1 MAVTTMSE
9 INEFALTLQ
18 EDVRLLSEANGLSM
32 EEAFFARV
40 SDTITGSGEVDLLEY
55 FHHRGTTQ
63 SGIRVDGW
71 GGDPR
76 RGGELT
82 LFVVD
87 HADNNDAPTLT
98 GTELNSLFK
107 RPLRFLKAALD
118 EGWRNR
124 LEETSPGF
132 ELSEMISARW
142 KSIQKVRLLLVT
154 DRKLSSRVDG
164 REMTD
169 FHNRKVSYSVWD
181 INRLARIEGSSLA
194 REEIVVDLEQ
204 HGGSLAVLPA
214 HMPNSPY
221 AAYLAALPGAVL
233 ASIYER
239 WQARLLEQ
247 NVRVFLQARG
257 NVNKGIRNT
266 IEEAPEMFFAYNN
279 GITATAEA
287 IEIEDR
293 EGIPT
298 LTKITNLQIVNGG
311 QTSASIHAASRA
323 GKDLSNI
330 FVQMK
335 LSILDSERAE
345 KIVPDISKFANSQN
359 RIAAAD
365 FFSNHPFHVRMEEI
379 SRRIFAP
386 AREGQFTQSRWFYER
401 ARGQFADLRSR
412 LTPAQR
418 RKFDLEHPRPQL
430 FTKTDLAKAE
440 MTWRKRPE
448 IVSLGAQK
456 NFAHFAHQIGKE
468 WDKNEA
474 AFSEEWFRN
483 AVTKLLVFRKT
494 ERIVSDAASTWYTG
508 GLRANTVCYAIAKLV
523 HDLDQDKLS
532 IDLQK
537 LWSMQG
543 IPDVL
548 IDALDQYAEVMHMHL
563 LAPPTG
569 GSNPTEW
576 AKKKACVESA
586 LAQKVELRSDLTDL
600 IVGVEESRSRSAAGK
615 RDQIMINGI
624 QAQTKVVEV
633 GAVGWEDLKEWAK
646 KTSMRL
652 TPAEAGILEAAT
664 RIRHKPLSEAQ
675 AIRAIAILERASASG
690 FSPQERT

>member
-1 MAVTTMSE
+1 M
-9 INEFALTLQ
+9 
-18 EDVRLLSEANGLSM
+18 
-32 EEAFFARV
+32 
-40 SDTITGSGEVDLLEY
+40 
-55 FHHRGTTQ
+55 
-63 SGIRVDGW
+63 
-71 GGDPR
+71 
-76 RGGELT
+76 
-82 LFVVD
+82 
-87 HADNNDAPTLT
+87 
-98 GTELNSLFK
+98 K
-107 RPLRFLKAALD
+107 KPL
-118 EGWRNR
+118 
-124 LEETSPGF
+124 PGF
-132 ELSEMISARW
+132 ELSERISARW
-142 KSIQKVRLLLVT
+142 NSIRKIRLLLVT

-164 REMTD
+164 REMTE
-169 FHNRKVSYSVWD
+169 FHDRAVSYSVWD
-181 INRLARIEGSSLA
+181 INRLARIESSSLA
-194 REEIVVDLEQ
+194 REDIVVKLEE
-204 HGGSLAVLPA
+204 HGGVLAVLPA

-221 AAYLAALPGAVL
+221 AAYLAAMPGSVL

-287 IEIEDR
+287 VEIEDR
-293 EGIPT
+293 DGVPT
-298 LTKITNLQIVNGG
+298 MTTITNLQIVNGG

-335 LSILDSERAE
+335 LSIVDAERAE
-345 KIVPDISKFANSQN
+345 KIVPDISRFANSQN

-418 RKFDLEHPRPQL
+418 RKFDLEHPRSQL

-468 WDKNEA
+468 WDKKEA

-494 ERIVSDAASTWYTG
+494 ERIVSDAASSWYTG

-523 HDLDQDKLS
+523 HDLDQERQSL
-532 IDLQK
+532 DLQK
-537 LWSMQG
+537 IWSIQDV
-543 IPDVL
+543 PDILV
-548 IDALDQYAEVMHMHL
+548 DALDQYAELMHMHL

-576 AKKKACVESA
+576 AKE
-586 LAQKVELRSDLTDL
+586 E
-600 IVGVEESRSRSAAGK
+600 GVCGSRDAAGD
-615 RDQIMINGI
+615 RV
-624 QAQTKVVEV
+624 A
-633 GAVGWEDLKEWAK
+633 
-646 KTSMRL
+646 MRL
-652 TPAEAGILEAAT
+652 D
-664 RIRHKPLSEAQ
+664 
-675 AIRAIAILERASASG
+675 
-690 FSPQERT
+690 

>member
-1 MAVTTMSE
+1 MVAKTMPE
-9 INEFALTLQ
+9 IDEFALTLQ

-40 SDTITGSGEVDLLEY
+40 SDTITDSGEVDVLEY
-55 FHHRGTTQ
+55 FHHRGTAQ

-71 GGDPR
+71 GGDPK

-82 LFVVD
+82 LFVID
-87 HADNNDAPTLT
+87 HADKIDAPTLT
-98 GTELNSLFK
+98 GTELNSFFK

-118 EGWRNR
+118 QDWRNR

-132 ELSEMISARW
+132 ELSEMIAARW
-142 KSIQKVRLLLVT
+142 KSIRKIRLLLVT
-154 DRKLSSRVDG
+154 DRKLSSRIDG
-164 REMTD
+164 RELTEFLD
-169 FHNRKVSYSVWD
+169 RSVSYSVWD

-194 REEIVVDLEQ
+194 REEIIVKLED
-204 HGGSLAVLPA
+204 HDGALAVLPA

-221 AAYLAALPGAVL
+221 ASYLAAMPGSVL

-257 NVNKGIRNT
+257 NVNKGIRKT
-266 IEEAPEMFFAYNN
+266 IEEEPEMFFAYNN

-287 IEIEDR
+287 VEIENRD
-293 EGIPT
+293 GVPT
-298 LTKITNLQIVNGG
+298 MIKITNLQIVNGG
-311 QTSASIHAASRA
+311 QTTASIHAASRI
-323 GKDLSNI
+323 GIDLSKI

-335 LSILDSERAE
+335 LSIVDAEKSE

-386 AREGQFTQSRWFYER
+386 AREGHFTQSRWFYER
-401 ARGQFADLRSR
+401 ARGQFADLRSK
-412 LTPAQR
+412 LTIAQR
-418 RKFDLEHPRPQL
+418 RKFDLEHPRSQL

-440 MTWRKRPE
+440 MTWRGRPE

-456 NFAHFAHQIGKE
+456 NFAHFAYQIGKE
-468 WDKNEA
+468 WDKKEA
-474 AFSEEWFRN
+474 SFSEEWFRN
-483 AVTKLLVFRKT
+483 AVTKLLIFRKT

-508 GLRANTVCYAIAKLV
+508 GLRANTVSYAIAKLV
-523 HDLDQDKLS
+523 HDLGQERQS

-537 LWSMQG
+537 IWLAQD
-543 IPDVL
+543 IPDIL
-548 IDALDQYAEVMHMHL
+548 INALDQYAEVMHLHL
-563 LAPPTG
+563 LAPIIG

-576 AKKKACVESA
+576 AKKKACAEA
-586 LAQKVELRSDLTDL
+586 AMRQHIELRCDL
-600 IVGVEESRSRSAAGK
+600 IDVVIGTEETHSRTAAGK
-615 RDQIMINGI
+615 RDQMMINGI
-624 QAQTKVVEV
+624 QAQTKVVEI
-633 GAVGWEDLKEWAK
+633 GTDGWKALRAWVAD
-646 KTSMRL
+646 TSMRL
-652 TPAEAGILEAAT
+652 SPVEAGIIEAAT
-664 RIRHKPLSEAQ
+664 RIRHKPLSESQ
-675 AIRAIAILERASASG
+675 AVRAIAVLERAIDSG
-690 FSPQERT
+690 FAIKKRN

>member
-1 MAVTTMSE
+1 MSE
-9 INEFALTLQ
+9 IDEFALTLR
-18 EDVRLLSEANGLSM
+18 EDVRLLSDSNGLSM
-32 EEAFFARV
+32 EEAFFWRV

-55 FHHRGTTQ
+55 FHHRGSTQ

-71 GGDPR
+71 GGDPKR
-76 RGGELT
+76 SRQLT
-82 LFVVD
+82 LFIVD
-87 HADNNDAPTLT
+87 HADDIDAPTLT

-118 EGWRNR
+118 EDWRNR

-132 ELSEMISARW
+132 ELSEMIAAKWTTIRKIS
-142 KSIQKVRLLLVT
+142 LLLIT

-164 REMTD
+164 REMTEFQD
-169 FHNRKVSYSVWD
+169 RSVSYSVWD
-181 INRLARIEGSSLA
+181 INRLARIETSALG
-194 REEIVVDLEQ
+194 REEIIVDLDQ
-204 HGGSLAVLPA
+204 HGGALAVLPA
-214 HMPNSPY
+214 HMPDSPY
-221 AAYLAALPGAVL
+221 NAYLAAVPGAVL

-257 NVNKGIRNT
+257 NVNKGIRKT
-266 IEEAPEMFFAYNN
+266 IEEEPTMFFAYNN

-287 IEIEDR
+287 VEIENR
-293 EGIPT
+293 NGVPT
-298 LTKITNLQIVNGG
+298 MTTIKNLQIVNGG
-311 QTSASIHAASRA
+311 QTSASVHAASRL
-323 GKDLSNI
+323 GKDLSKT

-335 LSILDSERAE
+335 LSIVDSEIAE
-345 KIVPDISKFANSQN
+345 RIVPDISRYANSQN
-359 RIAAAD
+359 GITAAD

-386 AREGQFTQSRWFYER
+386 AKAGQFTQSRWFYER
-401 ARGQFADLRSR
+401 ARGQFADRRSK

-418 RKFDLEHPRPQL
+418 RKFDLEHPRSQL

-440 MTWRKRPE
+440 MTWRVHPE

-468 WDKNEA
+468 WAKNET

-494 ERIVSDAASTWYTG
+494 ERIVSDAAGSWYTG

-523 HDLDQDKLS
+523 HDLRQGGQSL
-532 IDLQK
+532 DLQRI
-537 LWSMQG
+537 WSSQE
-543 IPDVL
+543 IPEVL
-548 IDALDQYAEVMHMHL
+548 ADALDQYAKVVHMHL
-563 LAPPTG
+563 LSPPMG

-576 AKKKACVESA
+576 AKKKDCLDAA
-586 LAQKVELRSDLTDL
+586 LGLDVDLRGDLTDIL
-600 IVGVEESRSRSAAGK
+600 IGVDQTRARNSDGK
-615 RDQIMINGI
+615 RDQKMINGI
-624 QAQTKVVEV
+624 QAQAKVVEI
-633 GAVGWEDLKEWAK
+633 GTAGWEALQIWVRS
-646 KTSMRL
+646 TSMRI
-652 TPAEAGILEAAT
+652 TPTESGIIEAAT

-675 AIRAIAILERASASG
+675 ALRALAVLDRATDEG
-690 FSPQERT
+690 FATKDRQ